1 MTRLAFLPIASI
13 VLCSACGGSGTASSK
28 TTGPPPG
35 AGRQVS
41 NSGWA
46 EVVSNPDA
54 FRGATAT
61 LVGRVFSV
69 QNSADGRYRAIHVW
83 ADARKSREETTI
95 IATRGF
101 PILSDDYVRV
111 RGVLAG
117 TLRLGN
123 TFGVGVRG
131 PVVVASRLVRV
142 TAVAAAS
149 PTRQRLHGKPYTVF
163 DVTLTPY
170 RVDLAD
176 DETRVFLRIQ
186 NPTGFTLHYV
196 AEDSYVLSDGVRGN
210 PKSNLGYPRLPAD
223 IGPETTVEGVTTFQP
238 VSPTTT
244 FKFVT
249 RFSSDDSK
257 VGTLGI
263 TTPIIWTWNY

>member
-1 MTRLAFLPIASI
+1 MTRFAFLAIASV
-13 VLCSACGGSGTASSK
+13 VLCTACGSSGTASPN

-35 AGRQVS
+35 AGRQVT
-41 NSGWA
+41 NAGWA

-54 FRGATAT
+54 FRGANVI
-61 LVGRVFSV
+61 LVGRVSSV

-83 ADARKSREETTI
+83 ADARKGRQDTTI
-95 IATRGF
+95 IATRGL
-101 PILSDDYVRV
+101 PILADDYVRV
-111 RGVLAG
+111 RGVVAG
-117 TLRLGN
+117 NLRQGN

-131 PVVVASRLVRV
+131 PVVVASRLARV
-142 TAVAAAS
+142 TAVAVAS
-149 PTRQRLHGKPYTVF
+149 PTRLRLHGSPYTVF
-163 DVTLTPY
+163 RVTLTPF
-170 RVDLAD
+170 RVDLAA

-196 AEDSYVLSDGVRGN
+196 ADDSYVLSDGVRGK
-210 PKSNLGYPRLPAD
+210 PKSNLGYPQLPAD
-223 IGPETTVEGVTTFQP
+223 IGPETTVEGITTFQS
-238 VSPTTT
+238 VSPSTI